1 VTARTDEKGRKAVE
15 NLRRETGNYRIDY
28 ILLELSS
35 FNSIQNFVQE
45 FKKRGQHIN
54 FLINNAGVLAPPYT
68 ITEEGFELQFGV
80 NYMGHFLLTNLLL
93 RENLLADRSRIV
105 CLSSHAHYSS
115 KINFEDLNWTKK
127 YSGYYA
133 YAQSKLANILFAR
146 ELDRRL
152 KEQGKNI
159 TAVSCHP
166 GMVIT
171 EMGRHIPWY
180 FTALLFPFTYPISKT
195 APQGAQ
201 TTMYCA
207 LAPEV
212 EQLGGAY
219 FADCKHHDKP
229 SPDAQDDNLAKKLWE
244 VSENLAKLK

>member
-1 VTARTDEKGRKAVE
+1 
-15 NLRRETGNYRIDY
+15 
-28 ILLELSS
+28 
-35 FNSIQNFVQE
+35 
-45 FKKRGQHIN
+45 
-54 FLINNAGVLAPPYT
+54 
-68 ITEEGFELQFGV
+68 
-80 NYMGHFLLTNLLL
+80 MGHFLLTNLLL

-166 GMVIT
+166 GMGKWISISH
-171 EMGRHIPWY
+171 GRLNNVGSQFFSHQPDPLVFAVLTNFLRNFSHY
-180 FTALLFPFTYPISKT
+180 GDGPSHSLVLHCAAFPIHVPDQQDS
-195 APQGAQ
+195 
-201 TTMYCA
+201 TTRRTN
-207 LAPEV
+207 
-212 EQLGGAY
+212 
-219 FADCKHHDKP
+219 
-229 SPDAQDDNLAKKLWE
+229 DDVLRTRT
-244 VSENLAKLK
+244 